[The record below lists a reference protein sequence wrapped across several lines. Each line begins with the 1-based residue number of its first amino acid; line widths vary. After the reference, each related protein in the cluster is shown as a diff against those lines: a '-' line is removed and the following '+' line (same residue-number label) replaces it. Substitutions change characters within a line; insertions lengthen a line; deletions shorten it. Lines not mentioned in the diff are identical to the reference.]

1 MQSMS
6 FNEIEDN
13 LKPLEALDGLR
24 WIDSIFG
31 SHVKLSSALG
41 PEAQLLTYW
50 ISKYQLKSEIF
61 TIDTGRL
68 FQETHD
74 LLEMTNTMFKTRIKV
89 YYPDARSVEEMVSSR
104 GPNSFYH
111 NVEDRINCCN
121 VRKVMPLKRALT
133 GATIW
138 VTGLRADQSRSRK
151 HMKMVEWS
159 DAYNVVKYNPL
170 INWSADEVMNLI
182 ETHNIPTN
190 KLHRQGF
197 ASIGCQPCTRAIS
210 KGEDERAGRWWWE
223 NSNKECGLHQATNP
237 VTV

>member
-1 MQSMS
+1 MS
-6 FNEIEDN
+6 FNEIEEN
-13 LKPLEALDGLR
+13 LKALEPQDGLR

-31 SHVKLSSALG
+31 SNVKLSSALG

-50 ISKYQLKSEIF
+50 ISKHKLKSEIF

-68 FQETHD
+68 FQETYD
-74 LLEMTNTMFKTRIKV
+74 LLELTNAILKTRIRI
-89 YYPDARSVEEMVSSR
+89 YYPDARLVEEMVTNK

-111 NVEDRINCCN
+111 NVEDRIHCCN

-133 GATIW
+133 GAAVWI
-138 VTGLRADQSRSRK
+138 TGLRADQSQSRK

-159 DAYNVVKYNPL
+159 DTYNVIKYNPL
-170 INWSADEVMNLI
+170 LNWSAEEVMNLI

-210 KGEDERAGRWWWE
+210 KDEDKRAGRWWWE
-223 NSNKECGLHQATNP
+223 NSNKECGLHQTAKLAT
-237 VTV
+237 V